1 MTTDDALS
9 AYVRQHAEQALLGLA
24 RFEYSTGEAIQR
36 EMTVEVVHA
45 TRTSLRRLRAVLRT
59 FPESFPVPGPA
70 DDDLRFVARAL
81 SDVRDTD
88 VLSQAL
94 LGEVDALPESLV
106 LGPARQ
112 DLARALAARR
122 RRAIEAVDRDRI
134 GPSWGRAVE
143 LLGTWQQ
150 TPPHFV
156 EPPSI
161 RRLKEARDEVRRR
174 VRDSQGA
181 PEALH
186 SARKA
191 AKRWRYAAELLLPVE
206 PKAAKH
212 FDRATEF
219 HVLLGELQDAVV
231 ATEFLRDHAQL
242 GNRSGHNGFTT
253 GLLHASAQQRLEAAA
268 SRALSLA

>member
-1 MTTDDALS
+1 
-9 AYVRQHAEQALLGLA
+9 
-24 RFEYSTGEAIQR
+24 
-36 EMTVEVVHA
+36 
-45 TRTSLRRLRAVLRT
+45 
-59 FPESFPVPGPA
+59 PVPSSVPSRGSGPA
-70 DDDLRFVARAL
+70 DDERRFAARAL
-81 SDVRDTD
+81 SDVRDTA

-161 RRLKEARDEVRRR
+161 WRLND
-174 VRDSQGA
+174 A
-181 PEALH
+181 P
-186 SARKA
+186 
-191 AKRWRYAAELLLPVE
+191 
-206 PKAAKH
+206 
-212 FDRATEF
+212 D
-219 HVLLGELQDAVV
+219 
-231 ATEFLRDHAQL
+231 
-242 GNRSGHNGFTT
+242 
-253 GLLHASAQQRLEAAA
+253 
-268 SRALSLA
+268 

>member
-1 MTTDDALS
+1 MSL
-9 AYVRQHAEQALLGLA
+9 EG
-24 RFEYSTGEAIQR
+24 
-36 EMTVEVVHA
+36 VHA
-45 TRTSLRRLRAVLRT
+45 TRTSLPRLRAVLRT
-59 FPESFPVPGPA
+59 SPESSPVPAPA

-161 RRLKEARDEVRRR
+161 RRLQIRR
-174 VRDSQGA
+174 A
-181 PEALH
+181 
-186 SARKA
+186 
-191 AKRWRYAAELLLPVE
+191 
-206 PKAAKH
+206 
-212 FDRATEF
+212 
-219 HVLLGELQDAVV
+219 HVWTPL
-231 ATEFLRDHAQL
+231 TWP
-242 GNRSGHNGFTT
+242 
-253 GLLHASAQQRLEAAA
+253 
-268 SRALSLA
+268 